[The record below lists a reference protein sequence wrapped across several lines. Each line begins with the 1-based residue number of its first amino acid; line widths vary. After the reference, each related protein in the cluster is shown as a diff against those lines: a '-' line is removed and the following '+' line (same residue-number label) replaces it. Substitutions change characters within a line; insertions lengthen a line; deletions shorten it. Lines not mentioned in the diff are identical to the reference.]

1 MKNWLYL
8 ATILSVISILI
19 QFYKLISLKSKKL
32 IFFNL
37 IFIIINNYI
46 KNELFTIQ
54 IIKI

>member
-1 MKNWLYL
+1 MKN
-8 ATILSVISILI
+8 
-19 QFYKLISLKSKKL
+19 KKL
-32 IFFNL
+32 VFFNL